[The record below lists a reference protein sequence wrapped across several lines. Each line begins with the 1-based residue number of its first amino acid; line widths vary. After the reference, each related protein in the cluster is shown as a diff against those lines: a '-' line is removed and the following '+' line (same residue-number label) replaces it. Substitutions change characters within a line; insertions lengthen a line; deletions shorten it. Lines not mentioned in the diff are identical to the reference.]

1 MTNQTETIWN
11 ETRSLAP
18 IVREARAEADALRRL
33 PDSIVEAFAERDIYR
48 LMLPVDLGGRGIDPL
63 LQFDLSEEV
72 SSYDGSVGWNYA
84 IGSGN
89 GSLGGR
95 LARNVAGRVFAG
107 PDQTVAASGAP
118 TGRAVPVEG
127 GYHVTGRFAWAS
139 GIHQADWVIAGC
151 FVYEGDARKLGPA
164 GHPMVIHALVP
175 KREVTVLDTW
185 QTGGMRGTGSTEFEM
200 RDLFVPAEH
209 GLILFGGAPLHPDPL
224 YRLPTSFFG
233 FALTAVPLGIARGAV
248 AALKDLAARKKPVP
262 PRPGLADKPATQYAV
277 GKAEAMVEAA
287 RAGAREAFSLLWAEV
302 RETGEASMASRARLR
317 RACVHAVETSR
328 DAVELCYRA
337 AGGSALF
344 ENEPF
349 ERALRDV
356 HATAG
361 HLVFQQEMM
370 EDAGRVALGLPP
382 LLGIF

>member
-1 MTNQTETIWN
+1 MTQHVETIWE

-18 IVREARAEADALRRL
+18 IVRAARGEADALRRL
-33 PDSIVEAFAERDIYR
+33 PDSIVRAFADRDIYR
-48 LMLPVDLGGRGIDPL
+48 LLLPTDLGGRGIDPL

-95 LARNVAGRVFAG
+95 LSREVAARVFSG
-107 PDQTVAASGAP
+107 PEQTVATSGAP
-118 TGRAVPVEG
+118 TGRAVAVDG
-127 GYHVTGRFAWAS
+127 GYRVTGRFAWAS
-139 GIHQADWVIAGC
+139 GIHQAQWVVGGC
-151 FVYEGDARKLGPA
+151 FVHEGEQRKLSPA
-164 GHPMVIHALVP
+164 GHPMVIHALAP
-175 KREVTVLDTW
+175 KAEVTVLDTW

-200 RDLFVPAEH
+200 RDLFVPQDH
-209 GLILFGGAPLHPDPL
+209 GLFLFGGPPLHADPL

-233 FALTAVPLGIARGAV
+233 FALAAVPLGIARGAV
-248 AALKDLAARKKPVP
+248 AALKDLAARKKSPP

-277 GKAEAMVEAA
+277 GKAEAVVEAA
-287 RAGAREAFSLLWAEV
+287 RAGAREAFSSLWAEV
-302 RETGEASMASRARLR
+302 REQGEASMASRARLR
-317 RACVHAVETSR
+317 RACVHATEASR
-328 DAVELCYRA
+328 HAVELCYRA

-344 ENEPF
+344 ESEPF